1 MLETHLSPTSMKTS
15 LSFLRVNSKSTKIS
29 ESDYY
34 VVLYQGHTYEL
45 LNVYQTS
52 TDKDSES
59 LDSSVSFLSGRTDR
73 QRTAF
78 FEVRT
83 ESGKQ
88 TDTGQDFPENPDKNQ
103 TRNTEIAIRRILMV
117 LTYKLWGSFITN
129 ESLD

>member
-1 MLETHLSPTSMKTS
+1 MKTS

-34 VVLYQGHTYEL
+34 GVLYQGHTYEL

-52 TDKDSES
+52 ADKDSES
-59 LDSSVSFLSGRTDR
+59 LDSFVSFLSGRTDR

-78 FEVRT
+78 FEIRT

-88 TDTGQDFPENPDKNQ
+88 TDTGQDFPENLDKNQ
-103 TRNTEIAIRRILMV
+103 TRTGHGNRCPPTFD
-117 LTYKLWGSFITN
+117 GSDLQIMGIIHY
-129 ESLD
+129 